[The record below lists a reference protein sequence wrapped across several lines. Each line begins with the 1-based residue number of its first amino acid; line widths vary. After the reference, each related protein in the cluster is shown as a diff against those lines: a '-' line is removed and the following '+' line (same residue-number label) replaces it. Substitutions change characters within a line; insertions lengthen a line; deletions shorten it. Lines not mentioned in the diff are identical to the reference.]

1 MSDQDDPEGLAK
13 AMSMVRS
20 ALVDELG
27 VDRDAITPEARLQED
42 LELSSLDVIELLV
55 MLEEQA
61 GVTLGTEVAP
71 EPENVATVAALATL
85 VSQLSAGVSR
95 P

>member
-85 VSQLSAGVSR
+85 VSQLSAGIPR